1 MRAVTT
7 LRECTHH
14 ENLTRRVNSRGAQG
28 RSVVGGGQA
37 SAVSKAV
44 RLRVARLNSTPMRW
58 MGSPASAAEAE
69 PHHRMALGPV
79 VAGVDVQTREQFFVA
94 LEQLLQR
101 VQKQALA
108 EAAGA

>member
-1 MRAVTT
+1 
-7 LRECTHH
+7 
-14 ENLTRRVNSRGAQG
+14 
-28 RSVVGGGQA
+28 
-37 SAVSKAV
+37 
-44 RLRVARLNSTPMRW
+44 
-58 MGSPASAAEAE
+58 
-69 PHHRMALGPV
+69 MALGPV